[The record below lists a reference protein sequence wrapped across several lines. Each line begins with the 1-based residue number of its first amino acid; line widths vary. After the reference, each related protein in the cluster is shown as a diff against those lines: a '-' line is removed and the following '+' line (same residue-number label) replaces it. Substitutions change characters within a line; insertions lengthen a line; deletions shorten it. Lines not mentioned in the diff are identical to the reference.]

1 MFLLIFDRNWLQ
13 TNANVVNSRP
23 TVTTTL
29 RNLIAL
35 YRKQG
40 RNEAADQLDNCAVK
54 IKKDP
59 SAITQAIEV
68 VQKVQMSESAMA
80 SPQTL
85 TSSQSSNNRFSVA
98 GGPIFDSNSR
108 NLNEVLFLSYFIKN

>member
-1 MFLLIFDRNWLQ
+1 M
-13 TNANVVNSRP
+13 
-23 TVTTTL
+23 TTTL
-29 RNLIAL
+29 KNLVTL

-68 VQKVQMSESAMA
+68 VQKVQMSESTLPPSA
-80 SPQTL
+80 SAASL
-85 TSSQSSNNRFSVA
+85 TSSPS
-98 GGPIFDSNSR
+98 IR
-108 NLNEVLFLSYFIKN
+108 NLVPQ

>member
-1 MFLLIFDRNWLQ
+1 M
-13 TNANVVNSRP
+13 
-23 TVTTTL
+23 TTTL
-29 RNLIAL
+29 KNLVTL

-68 VQKVQMSESAMA
+68 VQKVQMSDTNLPPSVSTA
-80 SPQTL
+80 SL
-85 TSSQSSNNRFSVA
+85 TSSQST
-98 GGPIFDSNSR
+98 R
-108 NLNEVLFLSYFIKN
+108 NLVPQ